1 MKRPMKKAVGFLT
14 ALAYSTALFCAASMP
29 AAAEDTHGNN
39 QGGTTADDTWN
50 TYTTSKVLDS
60 VNTVAVF
67 GDQFS
72 LYFEAADYSGT
83 SFTFSPD
90 TIVTM
95 VTKDGTSTRLRSID
109 NIDTIYRVI
118 SGTIMQP
125 IAQSSTDVSEVHTV
139 LTGANATSSGGY
151 IFNEGYS
158 YLFYSD
164 KSGGYGVILPN
175 GTLLEDGK
183 TFDEVYYGG
192 MVNVR
197 DGSTYYFYDLDGN
210 LISESSTDIGR
221 MEFYDEH
228 TGITVYSKANSD
240 RYWDVTYTMYTSSGD
255 SFGNISYSYINNYI
269 NNIKSVIGSDGNYYV
284 AVPYDSNWRTNDYS
298 YDYYSADG
306 SPVSAELFEVK
317 EEDTT
322 DDNDDDY
329 SRETVTVEPYNDSA
343 DEYGI
348 REYVVED
355 PSGRI
360 VYTYKG
366 RDLGYADGGFDK
378 GNPEL
383 QNYTCQFFN
392 GKLYLATTEGLA
404 ILDAYTGDLIARNTD
419 FSYYGFDY
427 MSSEGGHLI
436 MSVGDIVDSS
446 WGRVYE
452 STGVVLLNLDGTLL
466 SDKYETMEPTAAYTS
481 HTSFIVSRTDPTIN
495 EKRYGMISGRGN
507 LVVQLIYTSVY
518 YSDSD
523 ITIFNRTNSY
533 QDVFSSPTGKQYASE
548 IVMRGD
554 SYNSIKYYNN
564 YILLL
569 TTDKYS
575 KNKIGAV
582 VIR

>member
-14 ALAYSTALFCAASMP
+14 ALAYSTALFCAASMT

-183 TFDEVYYGG
+183 AFDEVFYGG

-240 RYWDVTYTMYTSSGD
+240 RYRDVTCTMYTSSGD
-255 SFGNISYSYINNYI
+255 SIGNISYSYI

-284 AVPYDSNWRTNDYS
+284 AVPYDSNWYTNDYS

-306 SPVSAELFEVK
+306 KSVSADLFEVK
-317 EEDTT
+317 EEETT
-322 DDNDDDY
+322 DNDETDY
-329 SRETVTVEPYNDSA
+329 SRKTVTVDTYNDSA

-378 GNPEL
+378 GNPEP
-383 QNYTCQFFN
+383 QNITCQFFN

>member
-14 ALAYSTALFCAASMP
+14 ALAYSTALFCAASMT

-125 IAQSSTDVSEVHTV
+125 IAQSSTAVSEVHTV

-240 RYWDVTYTMYTSSGD
+240 RYRDVTYTMYTSSGD
-255 SFGNISYSYINNYI
+255 SIGNISYNYI

-284 AVPYDSNWRTNDYS
+284 AVPYDSNWYTNDYS

-306 SPVSAELFEVK
+306 KPVSADLFEVK
-317 EEDTT
+317 EEETT
-322 DDNDDDY
+322 DNDETDY
-329 SRETVTVEPYNDSA
+329 SRETVTVDTYNDSA

-378 GNPEL
+378 GTPEP
-383 QNYTCQFFN
+383 QNITCQFFN

-452 STGVVLLNLDGTLL
+452 STGVVLLNLDGTRL

-523 ITIFNRTNSY
+523 ITIFNRPNSY

>member
-14 ALAYSTALFCAASMP
+14 ALAYSTALFCAASMT

-151 IFNEGYS
+151 ILNEGYS

-175 GTLLEDGK
+175 GTLLEDGR

-197 DGSTYYFYDLDGN
+197 DGGTYYFYDLDGN

-240 RYWDVTYTMYTSSGD
+240 RYRDVTCTMYTSSGD
-255 SFGNISYSYINNYI
+255 SIGNISYSYI

-284 AVPYDSNWRTNDYS
+284 AVPYDSNWYTNDYS

-306 SPVSAELFEVK
+306 KPVSADLFEVK
-317 EEDTT
+317 EEETT
-322 DDNDDDY
+322 DNDETDY
-329 SRETVTVEPYNDSA
+329 SRETVTVDTYNDSA

-378 GNPEL
+378 GNPEP
-383 QNYTCQFFN
+383 QNITCQFFN

-575 KNKIGAV
+575 KDKIGAV

>member
-14 ALAYSTALFCAASMP
+14 ALAYSTALFCDASMT

-240 RYWDVTYTMYTSSGD
+240 RYRDVTYTMYTSSGD
-255 SFGNISYSYINNYI
+255 SIGNISYNYI

-284 AVPYDSNWRTNDYS
+284 AVPYDSNWYTNDYS

-306 SPVSAELFEVK
+306 KPVSADLFEVK
-317 EEDTT
+317 EEETT
-322 DDNDDDY
+322 DNDETDY
-329 SRETVTVEPYNDSA
+329 SRETVTVDTYNDSA

-378 GNPEL
+378 GTPEP
-383 QNYTCQFFN
+383 QNITCQFFN

-523 ITIFNRTNSY
+523 ITIFNRPNSY

>member
-14 ALAYSTALFCAASMP
+14 ALAYSTALFCAASMT

-125 IAQSSTDVSEVHTV
+125 IAQSSTAVSEVHTV

-240 RYWDVTYTMYTSSGD
+240 RYRDVTYTMYTSSGD

-383 QNYTCQFFN
+383 QNYTCQFLN

-446 WGRVYE
+446 WGRVYQ

-575 KNKIGAV
+575 KDKIGAV

>member
-14 ALAYSTALFCAASMP
+14 ALAYSTALFCAASMT

-183 TFDEVYYGG
+183 AFDEVYYGG

-210 LISESSTDIGR
+210 LISESNTDIGR

-240 RYWDVTYTMYTSSGD
+240 RYRDVTCTMYTSSGD
-255 SFGNISYSYINNYI
+255 SIGNISYSYINK
-269 NNIKSVIGSDGNYYV
+269 IKSVIGSDGNYYV
-284 AVPYDSNWRTNDYS
+284 AVPYDSNWYTNDYS

-306 SPVSAELFEVK
+306 KSVSADLFEVK
-317 EEDTT
+317 EEETT
-322 DDNDDDY
+322 DNDETDY
-329 SRETVTVEPYNDSA
+329 SRKTVTVDTYNDSA

-378 GNPEL
+378 GNPEP
-383 QNYTCQFFN
+383 QNITCQFFN

>member
-14 ALAYSTALFCAASMP
+14 ALAYSTALFCAASMT

-240 RYWDVTYTMYTSSGD
+240 RYRDVTYTMYTSSGD
-255 SFGNISYSYINNYI
+255 SIGNISYNYI

-284 AVPYDSNWRTNDYS
+284 AVPYDSNWYTNDYS

-306 SPVSAELFEVK
+306 KPVSADLFEVK
-317 EEDTT
+317 EEETT
-322 DDNDDDY
+322 DNDETDY
-329 SRETVTVEPYNDSA
+329 SRETVTVDTYNDSA

-366 RDLGYADGGFDK
+366 RNVEEIFGGKDSDDYTR
-378 GNPEL
+378 
-383 QNYTCQFFN
+383 NYTCQFFN

-523 ITIFNRTNSY
+523 ITIFNRPNSY

>member
-1 MKRPMKKAVGFLT
+1 MTV
-14 ALAYSTALFCAASMP
+14 
-29 AAAEDTHGNN
+29 DT
-39 QGGTTADDTWN
+39 
-50 TYTTSKVLDS
+50 
-60 VNTVAVF
+60 
-67 GDQFS
+67 
-72 LYFEAADYSGT
+72 
-83 SFTFSPD
+83 
-90 TIVTM
+90 
-95 VTKDGTSTRLRSID
+95 
-109 NIDTIYRVI
+109 
-118 SGTIMQP
+118 
-125 IAQSSTDVSEVHTV
+125 
-139 LTGANATSSGGY
+139 
-151 IFNEGYS
+151 
-158 YLFYSD
+158 
-164 KSGGYGVILPN
+164 
-175 GTLLEDGK
+175 
-183 TFDEVYYGG
+183 
-192 MVNVR
+192 
-197 DGSTYYFYDLDGN
+197 
-210 LISESSTDIGR
+210 
-221 MEFYDEH
+221 
-228 TGITVYSKANSD
+228 
-240 RYWDVTYTMYTSSGD
+240 
-255 SFGNISYSYINNYI
+255 
-269 NNIKSVIGSDGNYYV
+269 
-284 AVPYDSNWRTNDYS
+284 
-298 YDYYSADG
+298 
-306 SPVSAELFEVK
+306 
-317 EEDTT
+317 
-322 DDNDDDY
+322 
-329 SRETVTVEPYNDSA
+329 YNDSA

-378 GNPEL
+378 GTPEP
-383 QNYTCQFFN
+383 QNITCQFFN

-452 STGVVLLNLDGTLL
+452 SPGVVLL
-466 SDKYETMEPTAAYTS
+466 
-481 HTSFIVSRTDPTIN
+481 N

-523 ITIFNRTNSY
+523 ITIFNRPNSY

>member
-14 ALAYSTALFCAASMP
+14 ALAYSTALFCAASMT

-95 VTKDGTSTRLRSID
+95 VTKDGTSTRLRNID

-118 SGTIMQP
+118 SGSPMEP
-125 IAQSSTDVSEVHTV
+125 IAKSSTSVSEVHTV

-210 LISESSTDIGR
+210 LISESNTDIGR

-240 RYWDVTYTMYTSSGD
+240 RYRDVTYTMYTSSGD
-255 SFGNISYSYINNYI
+255 SIGNISYSYI

-284 AVPYDSNWRTNDYS
+284 AVPYDSNWYTNDYS

-306 SPVSAELFEVK
+306 KPVSADLFEVK
-317 EEDTT
+317 EEETT
-322 DDNDDDY
+322 DNDETDY

>member
-14 ALAYSTALFCAASMP
+14 ALAYSTALFCAASMT

-183 TFDEVYYGG
+183 AFDEVYYGG

-210 LISESSTDIGR
+210 LISESNTDIGR

-240 RYWDVTYTMYTSSGD
+240 RYRDVTYTMYTSSGD
-255 SFGNISYSYINNYI
+255 SIGNISYSYI

-284 AVPYDSNWRTNDYS
+284 AVPYDSNWYTNDYS

-306 SPVSAELFEVK
+306 KPVSADLFEVK
-317 EEDTT
+317 EEETT
-322 DDNDDDY
+322 DNDETDY
-329 SRETVTVEPYNDSA
+329 SRETVTVDTYNDSA

-378 GNPEL
+378 GNPEP
-383 QNYTCQFFN
+383 QNITCQFFN

-575 KNKIGAV
+575 KDKIGAV

>member
-14 ALAYSTALFCAASMP
+14 ALAYSTALFCAASMT

-125 IAQSSTDVSEVHTV
+125 IAQSSTAVSEVHTV

-240 RYWDVTYTMYTSSGD
+240 RYRDVTYTMYTSSGD
-255 SFGNISYSYINNYI
+255 SIGNISYNYI

-284 AVPYDSNWRTNDYS
+284 AVPYDSNWYTNDYS

-306 SPVSAELFEVK
+306 KPVSADLFEVK
-317 EEDTT
+317 EEETT
-322 DDNDDDY
+322 DNDETDY
-329 SRETVTVEPYNDSA
+329 SRETVTVDTYNDSA

-378 GNPEL
+378 GTPEP
-383 QNYTCQFFN
+383 QNITCQFFN

-466 SDKYETMEPTAAYTS
+466 SDKYEPMEPTAAYTS

-523 ITIFNRTNSY
+523 ITIFNRPNSY

>member
-14 ALAYSTALFCAASMP
+14 ALAYSTALFCAASMT

-95 VTKDGTSTRLRSID
+95 VTKDGTSTRLRNID

-118 SGTIMQP
+118 SGSPMEP
-125 IAQSSTDVSEVHTV
+125 IAKSSTSVSEVHTV

-151 IFNEGYS
+151 ILNEGYS

-240 RYWDVTYTMYTSSGD
+240 RYRDVTYTMYTSSGD
-255 SFGNISYSYINNYI
+255 SIDTISRNHIK
-269 NNIKSVIGSDGNYYV
+269 NIKSVIGSDGNYYT
-284 AVPYDSNWRTNDYS
+284 AVPYVSNWYTNDYS
-298 YDYYSADG
+298 YDYYNADG
-306 SPVSAELFEVK
+306 KPVSADLFEVQ

-322 DDNDDDY
+322 DDNEDDY

-366 RDLGYADGGFDK
+366 RNVEEIFGGKDSDDYTR
-378 GNPEL
+378 
-383 QNYTCQFFN
+383 NYTCQFLN

-446 WGRVYE
+446 WGRVYQ

>member
-14 ALAYSTALFCAASMP
+14 ALTYSTALFCAASMT

-125 IAQSSTDVSEVHTV
+125 IAQSSTAVSEVHTV

-240 RYWDVTYTMYTSSGD
+240 RYRDVTYTMYTSSGD
-255 SFGNISYSYINNYI
+255 SIGNISYNYI

-284 AVPYDSNWRTNDYS
+284 AVPYDSNWYTNDYS

-306 SPVSAELFEVK
+306 KPVSADLFEVK
-317 EEDTT
+317 EEETT
-322 DDNDDDY
+322 DNDETDY
-329 SRETVTVEPYNDSA
+329 SRETVTVDTYNDSA

-378 GNPEL
+378 GTPEP
-383 QNYTCQFFN
+383 QNITCQFFN

-523 ITIFNRTNSY
+523 ITIFNRPNSY

>member
-14 ALAYSTALFCAASMP
+14 ALAYSTALFCAASMT

-95 VTKDGTSTRLRSID
+95 VTKDGTSTRLRNID
-109 NIDTIYRVI
+109 NIDTIYRVV

-151 IFNEGYS
+151 ILNEGYS

-164 KSGGYGVILPN
+164 KSGGYGMILPN
-175 GTLLEDGK
+175 GTLLEDGR

-481 HTSFIVSRTDPTIN
+481 HTSFIVSRTDPTIS

-575 KNKIGAV
+575 KDKIGAV

>member
-14 ALAYSTALFCAASMP
+14 ALAYSTALFCAASMT

-95 VTKDGTSTRLRSID
+95 VTKDGTSTRLRNID

-118 SGTIMQP
+118 SGSPMEP
-125 IAQSSTDVSEVHTV
+125 IAKSSTSVSEVHTV

-240 RYWDVTYTMYTSSGD
+240 RYRDVTYTMYTSSGD
-255 SFGNISYSYINNYI
+255 SIGNISYNYI

-284 AVPYDSNWRTNDYS
+284 AVPYDSNWYTNDYS

-306 SPVSAELFEVK
+306 KPVSADLFEVK
-317 EEDTT
+317 EEETT
-322 DDNDDDY
+322 DNDETDY
-329 SRETVTVEPYNDSA
+329 SRETVTVDTYNDSA

-378 GNPEL
+378 GTPEP
-383 QNYTCQFFN
+383 QNITCQFFN

-523 ITIFNRTNSY
+523 FTIFNRPNSY

>member
-14 ALAYSTALFCAASMP
+14 ALAYSTALFCDASMT

-125 IAQSSTDVSEVHTV
+125 IAQSSTAVSEVHTV

-240 RYWDVTYTMYTSSGD
+240 RYRDVTYTMYTSSGD
-255 SFGNISYSYINNYI
+255 SIGNISYNYI

-284 AVPYDSNWRTNDYS
+284 AVPYDSNWYTNDYS

-306 SPVSAELFEVK
+306 KPVSADLFEVK
-317 EEDTT
+317 EEETT
-322 DDNDDDY
+322 DNDETDY
-329 SRETVTVEPYNDSA
+329 SRETVTVDTYNDSA

-378 GNPEL
+378 GTPEP
-383 QNYTCQFFN
+383 QNITCQFFN

-523 ITIFNRTNSY
+523 ITIFNRPNSY

>member
-14 ALAYSTALFCAASMP
+14 ALAYSTALFCAASLT

-125 IAQSSTDVSEVHTV
+125 IAQSSTAVSEVHTV

-240 RYWDVTYTMYTSSGD
+240 RYRDVTYTMYTSSGD
-255 SFGNISYSYINNYI
+255 SIGNISYNYI

-284 AVPYDSNWRTNDYS
+284 AVPYDSNWYTNDYS

-306 SPVSAELFEVK
+306 KPVSADLFEVK
-317 EEDTT
+317 EEETT
-322 DDNDDDY
+322 DNDETDY
-329 SRETVTVEPYNDSA
+329 SRETVTVDTYNDSA

-378 GNPEL
+378 GTPEP
-383 QNYTCQFFN
+383 QNITCQFFN

-523 ITIFNRTNSY
+523 ITIFNRPNSY

>member
-14 ALAYSTALFCAASMP
+14 ALAYSTALFCAASMT

-125 IAQSSTDVSEVHTV
+125 IAQSSTAVSEVHTV

-240 RYWDVTYTMYTSSGD
+240 RYRDVTYTMYTSSGD
-255 SFGNISYSYINNYI
+255 SIGNISYNYI

-284 AVPYDSNWRTNDYS
+284 AVPYDSNWYTNDYS

-306 SPVSAELFEVK
+306 KPVSADLFEVK
-317 EEDTT
+317 EEETT
-322 DDNDDDY
+322 DNDETDY
-329 SRETVTVEPYNDSA
+329 SRETVTVDTYNDSA

-383 QNYTCQFFN
+383 QNYTCQFLN

>member
-14 ALAYSTALFCAASMP
+14 ALAYSTALFCAASMT

-39 QGGTTADDTWN
+39 QGGTTTDDTWN

-183 TFDEVYYGG
+183 AFDEVYYGG

-210 LISESSTDIGR
+210 LISESNTDIGR

-240 RYWDVTYTMYTSSGD
+240 RYRDVTYTMYTSSGD
-255 SFGNISYSYINNYI
+255 SIGNISYSYI

-284 AVPYDSNWRTNDYS
+284 AVPYDSNWYTNDYS

-306 SPVSAELFEVK
+306 KPVSADLFEVK
-317 EEDTT
+317 EEETT
-322 DDNDDDY
+322 DNDETDY
-329 SRETVTVEPYNDSA
+329 SRETVTVDTYNDSA

-366 RDLGYADGGFDK
+366 RNVEEIFGGKDSDDYTR
-378 GNPEL
+378 
-383 QNYTCQFFN
+383 NYTCQFFN

-446 WGRVYE
+446 WGRVYQ

>member
-14 ALAYSTALFCAASMP
+14 ALAYSTALFCAASMT

-183 TFDEVYYGG
+183 AFDEVYYGG

-210 LISESSTDIGR
+210 LISESNTDIGR

-240 RYWDVTYTMYTSSGD
+240 RYRDVTYTMYTSSGD
-255 SFGNISYSYINNYI
+255 SIGNISYSYI

-284 AVPYDSNWRTNDYS
+284 AVPYDSNWYTNDYS

-306 SPVSAELFEVK
+306 KPVSADLFEVK
-317 EEDTT
+317 EEETT
-322 DDNDDDY
+322 DNDETDY
-329 SRETVTVEPYNDSA
+329 SRETVTVDTYNDSA

-366 RDLGYADGGFDK
+366 RDLDYANGGFDK

>member
-14 ALAYSTALFCAASMP
+14 ALAYSTALFCAASMT

-95 VTKDGTSTRLRSID
+95 VTKDGTSTRLRNID

-118 SGTIMQP
+118 SGSPMEP
-125 IAQSSTDVSEVHTV
+125 IAKSSTSVSEVHTV

-240 RYWDVTYTMYTSSGD
+240 RYRDVTYTMYTSSGD
-255 SFGNISYSYINNYI
+255 SIGNISYSYI

-284 AVPYDSNWRTNDYS
+284 AVPYDSNWYTNDYS

-306 SPVSAELFEVK
+306 KPVSADLFEVK
-317 EEDTT
+317 EEETT
-322 DDNDDDY
+322 DNYETDY

-366 RDLGYADGGFDK
+366 RDMEQSYGDGK
-378 GNPEL
+378 GDGDYPT
-383 QNYTCQFFN
+383 NYTYRLFQ

-523 ITIFNRTNSY
+523 ITIFNRPNSY

>member
-14 ALAYSTALFCAASMP
+14 ALAYSTALFCAASMT

-183 TFDEVYYGG
+183 AFDEVYYGG

-210 LISESSTDIGR
+210 LISESNTDIGR

-240 RYWDVTYTMYTSSGD
+240 RYRDVTYTMYTSSGD
-255 SFGNISYSYINNYI
+255 SIDTISRNHIK
-269 NNIKSVIGSDGNYYV
+269 NIKSVIGSDGNYYT
-284 AVPYDSNWRTNDYS
+284 AVPYVSNWYTNDYS
-298 YDYYSADG
+298 YDYYNADG
-306 SPVSAELFEVK
+306 KPVSADLFEVQ

-322 DDNDDDY
+322 DDNEDDY

-366 RDLGYADGGFDK
+366 RNVEEIFGGKDSDDYTR
-378 GNPEL
+378 
-383 QNYTCQFFN
+383 NYTCQFLN

>member
-14 ALAYSTALFCAASMP
+14 ALAYSTALFCAASMT

-125 IAQSSTDVSEVHTV
+125 IAQSSTDVSEIHTV

-183 TFDEVYYGG
+183 AFDEVYYGG

-210 LISESSTDIGR
+210 LISESNTDIGR

-240 RYWDVTYTMYTSSGD
+240 RYRDVTYTMYTSSGD
-255 SFGNISYSYINNYI
+255 SIGNISYSYI

-284 AVPYDSNWRTNDYS
+284 AVPYDSNWYTNDYS

-306 SPVSAELFEVK
+306 KPVSADLFEVK
-317 EEDTT
+317 EEETT
-322 DDNDDDY
+322 DNDETDY
-329 SRETVTVEPYNDSA
+329 SRETVTVDTYNDSA

-366 RDLGYADGGFDK
+366 RDMEQSYGDGK
-378 GNPEL
+378 GDGDYPT
-383 QNYTCQFFN
+383 NYTYRLFQ

-404 ILDAYTGDLIARNTD
+404 ILDAYTGDLIARNTN

>member
-14 ALAYSTALFCAASMP
+14 ALAYSTALFCAASMT

-95 VTKDGTSTRLRSID
+95 VTKDGTSTRLRNID

-118 SGTIMQP
+118 SGSPMEP
-125 IAQSSTDVSEVHTV
+125 IAKSSTSVSEVHTV

-183 TFDEVYYGG
+183 AFDEVYYGG

-240 RYWDVTYTMYTSSGD
+240 RFGDVTCTMYTSSGD
-255 SFGNISYSYINNYI
+255 SIDTISRNHIK
-269 NNIKSVIGSDGNYYV
+269 NIKSVIGSDGNYYT
-284 AVPYDSNWRTNDYS
+284 AVPYVSNWYTNDYS
-298 YDYYSADG
+298 YDYYNADG
-306 SPVSAELFEVK
+306 KPVSADLFEVQ

-322 DDNDDDY
+322 DDNEDDY

-366 RDLGYADGGFDK
+366 RNVEEIFGGKDSDDYTR
-378 GNPEL
+378 
-383 QNYTCQFFN
+383 NYTCQFLN

>member
-14 ALAYSTALFCAASMP
+14 ALAYSTALFCAASMT

-183 TFDEVYYGG
+183 AFDEVYYGG

-383 QNYTCQFFN
+383 QNYTCQFLN

-446 WGRVYE
+446 WGRVYQ

>member
-14 ALAYSTALFCAASMP
+14 ALAYSTALFCAASMT

-67 GDQFS
+67 GNQFS

-183 TFDEVYYGG
+183 AFDEVYYGG

-240 RYWDVTYTMYTSSGD
+240 RYRDVTYTMYTSSGD
-255 SFGNISYSYINNYI
+255 SIGNISYSYI

-284 AVPYDSNWRTNDYS
+284 AVPYDSNWYTNDYS

-306 SPVSAELFEVK
+306 KPVSADLFEVK
-317 EEDTT
+317 EEETT
-322 DDNDDDY
+322 DNDETDY
-329 SRETVTVEPYNDSA
+329 SRETVTVDTYNDSA

-366 RDLGYADGGFDK
+366 RNVEEIFGGKDSDDYTR
-378 GNPEL
+378 
-383 QNYTCQFFN
+383 NYTCQFFN

>member
-14 ALAYSTALFCAASMP
+14 ALAYSTALFCAASMT

-125 IAQSSTDVSEVHTV
+125 IAQSSTAVSEVHTV

-240 RYWDVTYTMYTSSGD
+240 RYRDVTYTMYTSSGD
-255 SFGNISYSYINNYI
+255 SIGNISYNYI

-284 AVPYDSNWRTNDYS
+284 AVPYDSNWYTNDYS

-306 SPVSAELFEVK
+306 KPVSADLFEVK
-317 EEDTT
+317 EEETT
-322 DDNDDDY
+322 DNDETDY
-329 SRETVTVEPYNDSA
+329 SRETVTVDTYNDSA

-378 GNPEL
+378 GTPEP
-383 QNYTCQFFN
+383 QNITCQFFN

-481 HTSFIVSRTDPTIN
+481 HTSFFVSRTDPTIN

-523 ITIFNRTNSY
+523 ITIFNRPNSY

>member
-14 ALAYSTALFCAASMP
+14 ALAYSTALFCAASMT

-67 GDQFS
+67 GNQFS

-183 TFDEVYYGG
+183 AFDEVYYGG

-240 RYWDVTYTMYTSSGD
+240 RYRDVTYTMYTSSGD
-255 SFGNISYSYINNYI
+255 SIGNISYSYI

-284 AVPYDSNWRTNDYS
+284 AVPYDSNWYTNDYS

-306 SPVSAELFEVK
+306 KPVSADLFEVK
-317 EEDTT
+317 EEETT
-322 DDNDDDY
+322 DNDETDY
-329 SRETVTVEPYNDSA
+329 SRETVTVDTYNDSA

-366 RDLGYADGGFDK
+366 RNVEEIFGGKDSDDYTR
-378 GNPEL
+378 
-383 QNYTCQFFN
+383 NYTCQFFN

-452 STGVVLLNLDGTLL
+452 SSGVVLLNLDGTLL

-481 HTSFIVSRTDPTIN
+481 HTSFIVSRTDPTIK

>member
-14 ALAYSTALFCAASMP
+14 ALAYSTALFCAASMT

-67 GDQFS
+67 GNQFS

-183 TFDEVYYGG
+183 AFDEVYYGG

-240 RYWDVTYTMYTSSGD
+240 RYRDVTYTMYTSSGD
-255 SFGNISYSYINNYI
+255 SIGNISYSYI

-284 AVPYDSNWRTNDYS
+284 AVPYDSNWYTNDYS

-306 SPVSAELFEVK
+306 KPVSADLFEVK
-317 EEDTT
+317 EEETT
-322 DDNDDDY
+322 DNDETDY
-329 SRETVTVEPYNDSA
+329 SRETMPVATSNDSA

-366 RDLGYADGGFDK
+366 RNVEEIFGGKDSDDYTR
-378 GNPEL
+378 
-383 QNYTCQFFN
+383 NYTCQFFN

>member
-14 ALAYSTALFCAASMP
+14 ALAYSTALFCAASMT

-67 GDQFS
+67 GNQFS

-183 TFDEVYYGG
+183 AFDEVYYGG

-210 LISESSTDIGR
+210 LISESNTDIGR

-240 RYWDVTYTMYTSSGD
+240 RYRDVTYTMYTSSGD
-255 SFGNISYSYINNYI
+255 SIGNISYSYI

-284 AVPYDSNWRTNDYS
+284 AVPYDSNWYTNDYS

-306 SPVSAELFEVK
+306 SPVSADLFEVK
-317 EEDTT
+317 EEETT
-322 DDNDDDY
+322 DNDETDY
-329 SRETVTVEPYNDSA
+329 SRETVTVDTYNDSA

-366 RDLGYADGGFDK
+366 RDMEQSYGDDK
-378 GNPEL
+378 GGGDYPT
-383 QNYTCQFFN
+383 NYTYRLFQ

-419 FSYYGFDY
+419 FSYYGFNY

>member
-14 ALAYSTALFCAASMP
+14 ALAYSTALFCAASMT

-383 QNYTCQFFN
+383 QNYTCQFLN

-446 WGRVYE
+446 WGRVYQ

>member
-14 ALAYSTALFCAASMP
+14 ALAYSTALFCAASMT

-183 TFDEVYYGG
+183 AFDEVYYGG

-240 RYWDVTYTMYTSSGD
+240 RYRDVTCTMYTSSGD
-255 SFGNISYSYINNYI
+255 SIGNISYSYI

-284 AVPYDSNWRTNDYS
+284 AVPYDSNWYTNDYS

-306 SPVSAELFEVK
+306 KSVSADLFEVK
-317 EEDTT
+317 EEETT
-322 DDNDDDY
+322 DNDETDY
-329 SRETVTVEPYNDSA
+329 SRKTVTVDTYNDSA

-378 GNPEL
+378 GNPES
-383 QNYTCQFFN
+383 QNITCQFFN

>member
-14 ALAYSTALFCAASMP
+14 ALAYSTALFCAASMT

-183 TFDEVYYGG
+183 AFDEVYYGG

-240 RYWDVTYTMYTSSGD
+240 RYRDVTYTMYTSSGD
-255 SFGNISYSYINNYI
+255 SIGNISYSYINN
-269 NNIKSVIGSDGNYYV
+269 IKFVIGSDGNYYV
-284 AVPYDSNWRTNDYS
+284 AVPYDSNWYTNDYS
-298 YDYYSADG
+298 YNYYSADG
-306 SPVSAELFEVK
+306 KPVSADLFEVK
-317 EEDTT
+317 EEETT
-322 DDNDDDY
+322 DNDETDY
-329 SRETVTVEPYNDSA
+329 SRETVTVDTYNDSA

-366 RDLGYADGGFDK
+366 RDLDYANGGFDK

>member
-14 ALAYSTALFCAASMP
+14 ALAYSTALFCAASMT

-125 IAQSSTDVSEVHTV
+125 IAQSSTAVSEVHTV

-240 RYWDVTYTMYTSSGD
+240 RYRDVTYTMYTSSGD
-255 SFGNISYSYINNYI
+255 SIGNISYNYI

-284 AVPYDSNWRTNDYS
+284 AVPYDSNWYTNDYS

-306 SPVSAELFEVK
+306 KPVSADLFEVK
-317 EEDTT
+317 EEETT
-322 DDNDDDY
+322 DNDETDY
-329 SRETVTVEPYNDSA
+329 SRETVTVDTYNDSA

-378 GNPEL
+378 GTPEP
-383 QNYTCQFFN
+383 QNITCQFFN

-523 ITIFNRTNSY
+523 ITIFNRPNSY

>member
-14 ALAYSTALFCAASMP
+14 ALAYSTALFCAASMT

-95 VTKDGTSTRLRSID
+95 VTKDGTSTRLRNID
-109 NIDTIYRVI
+109 NIDTIYRVV

-151 IFNEGYS
+151 ILNEGYS

-164 KSGGYGVILPN
+164 KSGGYGMILPN
-175 GTLLEDGK
+175 GTLLEDGR

-383 QNYTCQFFN
+383 QNYTCQFLN

-446 WGRVYE
+446 WGRVYQ

-533 QDVFSSPTGKQYASE
+533 QDVFRSPTGKQYASE

-575 KNKIGAV
+575 KDKIGAV